1 MDVIAAYRAG
11 HVNAVA
17 SMGTALT
24 PEHVNRLRKLT
35 KKIVLTY
42 DGDKA
47 GQNAI
52 AKSLELLS
60 DFQVDI
66 VKIPDNMNY
75 LMNIYRKHPKR
86 LWGNFWSSPAFQ
98 MWNFG

>member
-1 MDVIAAYRAG
+1 MEGFMDVIAAYRAG

-42 DGDKA
+42 D
-47 GQNAI
+47 
-52 AKSLELLS
+52 
-60 DFQVDI
+60 
-66 VKIPDNMNY
+66 
-75 LMNIYRKHPKR
+75 IYRKHPKK
-86 LWGNFWSSPAFQ
+86 LWVNSWSNPAFQ